1 MCIIIFL
8 FLKWIKKKIAV
19 WDLRKFSHY
28 IGITEEQANI
38 KKIQFSPSKSDRFAV
53 LTENSAKLNVYR
65 FEESHNS
72 LYKETIQ
79 CKTIFRLYFYDFK
92 IYKNFYNIF

>member
-1 MCIIIFL
+1 MCIIMFL
-8 FLKWIKKKIAV
+8 FLKWKKKKIAV

-53 LTENSAKLNVYR
+53 LTENSTKLNVYR
-65 FEESHNS
+65 FEELNNS

-79 CKTIFRLYFYDFK
+79 CNFSNIIFFNLVKREK
-92 IYKNFYNIF
+92 IKF